1 MVELATTHPDSD
13 TSIIC
18 PKVLIAQRRARDD
31 TELLSKAA
39 HANGN
44 TFAWLTTPVTTPHRQ
59 RGCMS
64 SADPCIA
71 ALNREWSRLCTQA
84 APTHWRV
91 DAGTLAEVL
100 AAIPERPDEVLGTL
114 LRRRSQGD
122 ELAGRVVLQAML
134 GKLVLLAAHDPHH
147 CAADYVTEC
156 WVQLCRY
163 PLARRPRRI
172 AANLAL
178 DTRRALWSVAAPPLL
193 IDPAVLDELA
203 PPAVTDTV
211 AMIRAATRLGLIDRP
226 AGACL
231 VAVYCLGLRSHEA
244 AAKLAISP
252 ELVRWRNARSI
263 RRLAPH
269 AATLAAVA

>member
-1 MVELATTHPDSD
+1 MPS
-13 TSIIC
+13 
-18 PKVLIAQRRARDD
+18 
-31 TELLSKAA
+31 TE
-39 HANGN
+39 
-44 TFAWLTTPVTTPHRQ
+44 
-59 RGCMS
+59 
-64 SADPCIA
+64 PCIA
-71 ALNREWSRLCTQA
+71 ALNREWSQLCTQVV
-84 APTHWRV
+84 PLHWEV
-91 DAGTLAEVL
+91 NAGTVAEVL
-100 AAIPERPDEVLGTL
+100 AAIPGQPDQVLGVL
-114 LRRRSQGD
+114 LRHRSEGD

-134 GKLVLLAAHDPHH
+134 GKLVLLATHDPHH
-147 CAADYVTEC
+147 SAADYVTEC

-178 DTRRALWSVAAPPLL
+178 DTRRALWSSPAPPLT
-193 IDPAVLDELA
+193 IDPAVLDGVA
-203 PPAVTDTV
+203 PPPTVDTV

-244 AAKLAISP
+244 AARLAISP

-269 AATLAAVA
+269 AAALSNAI